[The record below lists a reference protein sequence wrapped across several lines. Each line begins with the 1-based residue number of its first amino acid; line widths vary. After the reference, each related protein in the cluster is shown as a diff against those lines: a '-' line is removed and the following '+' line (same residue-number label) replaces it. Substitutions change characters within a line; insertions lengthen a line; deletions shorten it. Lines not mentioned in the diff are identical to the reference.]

1 MFLNCLISK
10 LCTSF
15 RSSSAANRY
24 CNNFCISE
32 KDIPSL
38 VEKQNKNLITTLFIF
53 IALNI
58 IVFIAELLKN
68 GINLHSLNLYDF
80 YYVHIFAGIFNLI
93 IVLSLNRTSSQKFR
107 LFPAYIMNLT
117 YECLNFF
124 YLGNHGIE
132 FFSSAMTFVDFEI
145 VCILLFDLNPLFF
158 SVTMILADIVYALSS
173 FSFIQVTNLWVF
185 STLMM
190 ALCWWKRF
198 NRVKNFAYVHS
209 IAEEKK
215 KNEEL
220 LLNILPPKIV
230 TELKSFGL
238 SKPEH
243 FESVS
248 VMFTDFQNFTSTTE
262 KMSPDLIIS
271 ELNDIFS
278 NFDMIIDQFGCTR
291 IKTIGDSYLTVCGLP
306 ELDQN
311 HAEKLVSC
319 GQAFIKYLEK
329 RNESSEI
336 KWKMR
341 IGINSGAVT
350 AGIVGTKKYLYDI
363 FGDTVNTASR
373 MESNSEPM
381 RINISEATK
390 NLLGNKFSLE
400 ERQAVSVKGKG
411 LMTMF
416 FVN

>member
-1 MFLNCLISK
+1 MLLTSFISK
-10 LCTSF
+10 
-15 RSSSAANRY
+15 Y
-24 CNNFCISE
+24 
-32 KDIPSL
+32 
-38 VEKQNKNLITTLFIF
+38 KQNFNFLKKDLRSVAKKQNRHLMIILLLFVL
-53 IALNI
+53 LNF
-58 IVFIAELLKN
+58 IVFAAEFLKN
-68 GINLHSLNLYDF
+68 GMIFKTLNLYGF
-80 YYVHIFAGIFNLI
+80 YFAHILAGLLCLI
-93 IVLSLNRTSSQKFR
+93 ITLVLNRLPSVKGR
-107 LFPAYIMNLT
+107 LLPVYIMNLT

-124 YLGNHGIE
+124 YLNNHDIP
-132 FFSSAMTFVDFEI
+132 FFSSAMTFADYEI
-145 VCILLFDLNPLFF
+145 VCILLFDLNPIFL
-158 SVTMILADIVYALSS
+158 SITMLIADIVYAFSN
-173 FSFIQVTNLWVF
+173 FSFIQVTNVWVF
-185 STLMM
+185 SILMM
-190 ALCWWKRF
+190 ALCWWKRY
-198 NRVKNFAYVHS
+198 NRVQNFAHIHS

-230 TELKSFGL
+230 SELKSTGS

-243 FESVS
+243 FENVS
-248 VMFTDFQNFTSTTE
+248 VMFTDFQNFTSKTE

-278 NFDMIIDQFGCTR
+278 NFDIIIDQFGCTR

-306 ELDQN
+306 EKDTD
-311 HAEKLVSC
+311 HAEKLVNC
-319 GQAFIKYLEK
+319 GLAFIDYLNK
-329 RNESSEI
+329 RNETSEI

-390 NLLGNKFSLE
+390 KLVDNKFTVE
-400 ERQAVSVKGKG
+400 ERKSVAVKGKG
-411 LMTMF
+411 LMTMY